1 MMPTNRIAENFFG
14 TLGTVCW
21 TFQLLPQIVKSWRE
35 GSTHGL
41 SHWLVLIWGI
51 SQVFVGAYAVVENL
65 NIPLIIQPQLFG
77 LFSLVSWGQCLY
89 YGKGHSKLATI
100 SMTLAAITFTGV
112 CEVGLVFAIR
122 PSYER
127 GNDIGTLVVGILSS
141 VFIGVGLLPQ
151 YWEIYKRREV
161 LGISF
166 LFLFIDMAG
175 GVLNDLSLVFKQTF
189 NILAAITYT
198 LVIVMDGIILVA
210 ALLLNPRAA
219 RQRKAEVQGRALE
232 ENHDSKSDSEITSH
246 VSPAET
252 LETLVNQ
259 ERTEKVIIKAH

>member
-1 MMPTNRIAENFFG
+1 
-14 TLGTVCW
+14 
-21 TFQLLPQIVKSWRE
+21 
-35 GSTHGL
+35 
-41 SHWLVLIWGI
+41 
-51 SQVFVGAYAVVENL
+51 
-65 NIPLIIQPQLFG
+65 
-77 LFSLVSWGQCLY
+77 
-89 YGKGHSKLATI
+89 
-100 SMTLAAITFTGV
+100 MTLAAITFTGV

-198 LVIVMDGIILVA
+198 LVIVSSPFVVVFLLPSAQVMDGIILVA